1 MDNLFNS
8 IRFSVVA
15 LNYCPKKVLTQGVI
29 RASGRGV
36 PLCVL
41 QEVLSGKRA
50 EEACSTVK
58 AAVLK

>member
-8 IRFSVVA
+8 VRFSVA
-15 LNYCPKKVLTQGVI
+15 SLNYCPKKVMTQGVI
-29 RASGRGV
+29 RASGGGV
-36 PLCVL
+36 PSCVL

-50 EEACSTVK
+50 EEACGTVK